1 MSGLLRRYPW
11 HELATLTPARVALG
25 RVGDSLPTEAVLAFD
40 VARALARDAVHTP
53 LDFAQFASRLA
64 NVGHAPV
71 LQVRSRCADRQV
83 YLQRP
88 DLGRRL
94 AADSLPILRTHA
106 ASYDLV
112 VIIADGLSAIAVERH
127 ALTLLTSLLPRLE
140 GLSIGPTVL
149 AEQGRV
155 ALGDEIGALLGA
167 TLGLIL
173 LGERPGLTA
182 PDSLGAYLTHSPR
195 VGCID
200 AQRNCVSNIR
210 PQGLQPKEAAE
221 RLAWLIKAALARG
234 LTGIGLR
241 DESRCGATPTTVLL
255 P

>member
-94 AADSLPILRTHA
+94 AADSLPILHAHA
-106 ASYDLV
+106 AGYDLV
-112 VIIADGLSAIAVERH
+112 VIIADGLSATAVERH
-127 ALTLLTSLLPRLE
+127 ALALLTSLLPRLE

-241 DESRCGATPTTVLL
+241 DESRCGAIPTTVLL
-255 P
+255 R